1 MNSTDDL
8 DDLHGYQI
16 IHQSVAGILREKRVV
31 LGMTQ
36 KQVAEKAKI
45 PLQSYQRFERG
56 ERNLKT
62 ASFVMAC
69 RVIEVLGMDISKFY
83 HNEYTLGEEIYLT
96 KEGIRF
102 VKTGRLCSEDITD
115 DVK

>member
-1 MNSTDDL
+1 MKVTEDIDNL
-8 DDLHGYQI
+8 QGYQI
-16 IHQSVAGILREKRVV
+16 IHQNISEVLREKRVI

-56 ERNLKT
+56 ERNIKT

-69 RVIEVLGMDISKFY
+69 RVIEVLGMDITKFY
-83 HNEYTLGEEIYLT
+83 HGEYIMGEEIYLT

-102 VKTGRLCSEDITD
+102 VKTGRLCSD
-115 DVK
+115 DVTEDGK